1 MQHQMEFL
9 HLVEELRPAVKELT
23 VNQVK
28 DMMGTGEKFN
38 LIDVRED
45 YEWQHGSL
53 PNAVHLSKG
62 VIERDIESAIP
73 DKETPIVLF
82 CSGGFR
88 SIVAAY
94 NVQKMGYD
102 KVYSMAGG
110 LKGWMATSFPV
121 VPTNKK

>member
-28 DMMGTGEKFN
+28 SMMDTGEKFN

-62 VIERDIESAIP
+62 VIERDIESTIP
-73 DKETPIVLF
+73 DKETPIVLY

-88 SIVAAY
+88 SVVAAY
-94 NVQKMGYD
+94 NVQKMGYS
-102 KVYSMAGG
+102 KVYSMASG
-110 LKGWMATSFPV
+110 LKGWMTASLPIV
-121 VPTNKK
+121 SVDIG